1 MAKCAMCRREL
12 NDDFTY
18 SIDEEHLI
26 CDACGEQIDT
36 LLNTT
41 HPQAFRSAVNYI
53 NTCKEQAD
61 DPVVEDYL
69 NELLENN
76 ADAVDVT
83 DGQSVKEY
91 LEGRIDEGEPAPA
104 KPAEPVRFED
114 SGDYYQKK
122 AEAREAE
129 ECSGSKMIAFAK
141 LTLCLGII
149 ASVLWAIILWAGNDY
164 YNSTVGLGFGVLI
177 GGIAASFLAAL
188 PIQAFGELVRDTHE
202 NKALLKKQVEL
213 LEKQVALLK
222 GQPSQTAGNHKK
234 K

>member
-18 SIDEEHLI
+18 SIDEEHPL
-26 CDACGEQIDT
+26 CDRCGEEIDA
-36 LLNTT
+36 LLNSNQ
-41 HPQAFRSAVNYI
+41 PKVFRNAVNYI